1 MVKITSECGNLL
13 MFKNDIKNLLEK
25 KFDHLEFPFV
35 IKDENLNILINELI
49 HIIEYFKK
57 NRDNNSTISFQKF
70 IPLLNLAKICM
81 ENSEHIR
88 FDLLND

>member
-35 IKDENLNILINELI
+35 IKDENLNILINELN

-57 NRDNNSTISFQKF
+57 NSDDNSTISFQKF